1 MLVFV
6 EIGVIM
12 LVVTCL
18 LTSLLI
24 LAHDYL
30 LVIM

>member
-1 MLVFV
+1 MLVLV
-6 EIGVIM
+6 EKGVLM
-12 LVVTCL
+12 LVVTL

-24 LAHDYL
+24 LAHGYL